1 MYFQYY
7 DKHVIGRLKKSHNS
21 CNTDP
26 LAPKFIP
33 HMYCL
38 MVQVWYEF
46 ETNQAKATQVIQ
58 QRCPNVDGMT
68 ESRNDGMTD
77 RLKTVYPP
85 KTSFC
90 GGIIN

>member
-7 DKHVIGRLKKSHNS
+7 GKHVIGRLKKSHNS

-38 MVQVWYEF
+38 MVQVWLKF

-68 ESRNDGMTD
+68 ESRNDGQAENSI
-77 RLKTVYPP
+77 PP
-85 KTSFC
+85 
-90 GGIIN
+90 

>member
-7 DKHVIGRLKKSHNS
+7 GKHVIGRLKKSHNS

-26 LAPKFIP
+26 LTPKFIP
-33 HMYCL
+33 HMYCQ
-38 MVQVWYEF
+38 MVQVWCKF

-68 ESRNDGMTD
+68 ESRNDGQAENSI
-77 RLKTVYPP
+77 PP
-85 KTSFC
+85 
-90 GGIIN
+90 